1 MLKQNIGRIDHLAIL
16 VHPQNLEDCVERLTR
31 VLQVSFQRA
40 DREDLGLK
48 IAVDWDAGLEI
59 LAPTGP
65 QSPLWSRLQKKG
77 EGHISVIFGVKD
89 FEEAARRARELGCST
104 GPEVGLIG
112 SEPWADRFSVLR
124 ETSLSEICGI
134 NLVLGQVEPRY

>member
-16 VHPQNLEDCVERLTR
+16 VYPQNFENCVERLTR
-31 VLQVSFQRA
+31 VLQISFQCCH
-40 DREDLGLK
+40 REDLGLK
-48 IAVDWDAGLEI
+48 IAIDWDAGLEI

-65 QSPLWSRLQKKG
+65 ESPLWPQLQKKG
-77 EGHISVIFGVKD
+77 EGHMSVIFGVKD
-89 FEEAARRARELGCST
+89 FEEARKRAQQEGLST
-104 GPEVGLIG
+104 GPEVGLSGI
-112 SEPWADRFSVLR
+112 EPWADRFSVMR

>member
-1 MLKQNIGRIDHLAIL
+1 MLKQNIGRIDHVAIL
-16 VHPQNLEDCVERLTR
+16 VYPQNFESCVERLAR
-31 VLQVSFQRA
+31 ALQLSFQRA
-40 DREDLGLK
+40 HREDLGLK
-48 IAVDWDAGLEI
+48 IATDWDAGLEI

-65 QSPLWSRLQKKG
+65 ESALWSQLQKRG
-77 EGHISVIFGVKD
+77 EGHMSIIFGVKD
-89 FEEAARRARELGCST
+89 FEEARKRAEREGFSA